1 MPIDASS
8 DPYDAGRD
16 FDLDDLGRAGTGAAA
31 AAPGDKAIGADDD
44 DIDDL
49 GKAGKGAGAFHLDE
63 GDTKVFGA
71 EHDLAHNES
80 AFDAKLGLG
89 DPFDALDGTLETHD
103 DPFDGHGFEG
113 KLDVDDD
120 VDDPFDVDKGLKH
133 DVDHDFHHHDK
144 AHIDVDDID

>member
-16 FDLDDLGRAGTGAAA
+16 FDLDDLDRAGTGAAA

-44 DIDDL
+44 DVDDL
-49 GKAGKGAGAFHLDE
+49 GKAGKGAAAFDLDD

-71 EHDLAHNES
+71 DDALGDSES
-80 AFDAKLGLG
+80 ALDAKLGLG

-103 DPFDGHGFEG
+103 DPFDDHGFEG

-120 VDDPFDVDKGLKH
+120 VFDG
-133 DVDHDFHHHDK
+133 DFAGK
-144 AHIDVDDID
+144 LGADVDDDPLKDKADVDFDLD